1 MQGQPHYTI
10 GQDGQLYLH
19 QEPQRSSA
27 DNHHQQSQAT
37 GDRSSSRPQQEQL
50 HHQVDSN
57 GGNGMTA
64 QGNPSNRLVGFD
76 ADSADSSPMVCDD
89 QLDGR

>member
-19 QEPQRSSA
+19 QELQRPSA
-27 DNHHQQSQAT
+27 DNHYQQFQAAA
-37 GDRSSSRPQQEQL
+37 DSSSSRTQQEQFG
-50 HHQVDSN
+50 H
-57 GGNGMTA
+57 GGNGIAA

-76 ADSADSSPMVCDD
+76 ANSTDGSPMVCN